1 MSVQA
6 WFQIFI
12 AQLQGTSMWEWIAM
26 IFGVLS
32 VLLARSNRVGL
43 YPTGI
48 VSTVIYIAIFWT
60 VKLYADA
67 LLNGYYL
74 VMSVYGWIL
83 WTRKKGEAIT
93 IHRSD
98 TKEWIIA
105 LLIAGIG
112 WAFLY
117 FILRS
122 FTNSDVP
129 LWDAFV
135 SATAWCGMWLL
146 ARRKVENWI
155 LLNISNIVAIPLLF
169 YKHLPLMSL
178 LTVFLFIVA
187 VLGYFRWKRIMKE
200 TALHQDSSLPDLAP
214 FGRYPDQ
221 P

>member
-1 MSVQA
+1 MNFQA

-12 AQLQGTSMWEWIAM
+12 AQLQGTSVWEWIAM
-26 IFGVLS
+26 VFGVLS
-32 VLLARSNRVGL
+32 VLLARGNKVGL

-48 VSTVIYIAIFWT
+48 ISTVIYIVIFWM

-74 VMSVYGWIL
+74 VMSIYGWIL
-83 WTRKKGEAIT
+83 WTRKKGAAIT

-98 TKEWIIA
+98 TKEWIVA

-135 SATAWCGMWLL
+135 SATAWSGMWLL
-146 ARRKVENWI
+146 AKHKIENWI
-155 LLNISNIVAIPLLF
+155 LLNISNLAAIPL
-169 YKHLPLMSL
+169 YVHKQLPLTAL
-178 LTVFLFIVA
+178 LTVLLFIVA
-187 VLGYFRWKRIMKE
+187 IFGFYEWKKLLR
-200 TALHQDSSLPDLAP
+200 TQSAPQSSAS
-214 FGRYPDQ
+214 FS
-221 P
+221 